1 MRDAYEGVEQPLE
14 KAGEIPEGKAPK
26 GYNIHGG
33 FAMRVWKFG
42 DDVSTDAITPGRYN
56 LTKDPLELARIAF
69 IEVRPEFSKEVRRGD
84 VVVGGKNFGIG
95 SSRESAPLALKAAG
109 ISGIIAKSFGR
120 IFYRNC
126 INLGIPLLAGDTDW
140 LNDGDEVEVDWQRGI
155 VRKGKEV
162 GQFRPLE
169 GFLFEI
175 VRNGGIV
182 EYLQRRGDLCIE

>member
-1 MRDAYEGVEQPLE
+1 
-14 KAGEIPEGKAPK
+14 
-26 GYNIHGG
+26 
-33 FAMRVWKFG
+33 MRVWKFR

-56 LTKDPLELARIAF
+56 LTKDPRELARIAF
-69 IEVRPEFSKEVRRGD
+69 IEIRPEFSKEVRRGD

-126 INLGIPLLAGDTDW
+126 INLGIPLLTGDTDW

-155 VRKGKEV
+155 VRKGREV
-162 GQFRPLE
+162 RQFRPLE

-182 EYLQRRGDLCIE
+182 QYLQRRGDLCIG

>member
-1 MRDAYEGVEQPLE
+1 
-14 KAGEIPEGKAPK
+14 
-26 GYNIHGG
+26 
-33 FAMRVWKFG
+33 MRVWKFG

-56 LTKDPLELARIAF
+56 LTKDPRELARIAF
-69 IEVRPEFSKEVRRGD
+69 IEIRPEFSKEVRRGD

-126 INLGIPLLAGDTDW
+126 INLGIPLLTGDTDW

-155 VRKGKEV
+155 VRKGREV
-162 GQFRPLE
+162 RQFRPLE

-182 EYLQRRGDLCIE
+182 QYLQRRGDLCIG